1 MCFIFFYQ
9 NFVFLYKKTV
19 MDIQLRREQEKFQ
32 AIFQNA
38 SLGILVI
45 NQAGEITLANNFLV
59 RQFGYLNAEELVGKK
74 VEILIPKRYHHQHV
88 HDRDVYSEHP
98 QTRPMGMGRDL
109 FGVKK
114 DRTEMPL
121 EISLSSYFIDGEV
134 FSIAFISDISP
145 RIEVQN
151 KLREQRLAL
160 AAMNKKMEAL
170 NEELEKK
177 VAARTSKLQETL
189 EKLEASKD
197 ELSKALSKEKDLG
210 DLKSAF
216 VSMASHEFR
225 TPLSTI
231 LSSASLLAKYKLTE
245 EQPKRDK
252 HVQRIKSSV
261 INLNNI
267 LNEFLSLGKIE
278 DGKLTAN
285 VSVFNI
291 KELITQQINEMA
303 EILKPGQY
311 VNYQHSG
318 NTDVALDEVL
328 FKNIL
333 INLLSNAVKF
343 SGENKPVFIST
354 TVEDDVIKFLIKDE
368 GIGISIKDQEHLFE
382 IFFRATNAVNIPGTG
397 LGLHIVAK
405 YVEMMHGEISL
416 KSGLD
421 KGTEINLI
429 FAQ

>member
-1 MCFIFFYQ
+1 
-9 NFVFLYKKTV
+9 
-19 MDIQLRREQEKFQ
+19 MDKQLRSEQEKFQ

-45 NQAGEITLANNFLV
+45 NQNGNITLANDFLV
-59 RQFGYLNAEELVGKK
+59 RQFGYSNTDELSGKK
-74 VEILIPKRYHHQHV
+74 VEILIPKRFHHQHV
-88 HDRDVYSEHP
+88 HDREIYVEHP

-114 DRTEMPL
+114 DGTEMPL
-121 EISLSSYFIDGEV
+121 EISLSSYSVDEEV
-134 FSIAFISDISP
+134 FSIAFISDISA

-177 VAARTSKLQETL
+177 VAARTSKLQETM

-210 DLKSAF
+210 ELKSAF

-261 INLNNI
+261 MNLNNI

-278 DGKLTAN
+278 DGKIATHE
-285 VSVFNI
+285 SVFNI
-291 KELITQQINEMA
+291 EEFITQQINEMT
-303 EILKPGQY
+303 EILKPGQH
-311 VNYQHSG
+311 VNYSHKGKS
-318 NTDVALDEVL
+318 DVTLDEVL

-343 SGENKPVFIST
+343 SEENKPIFICT
-354 TVEDDVIKFLIKDE
+354 EIKNNSLKFSIKDE
-368 GIGISIKDQEHLFE
+368 GMGISKKDQEHLFE
-382 IFFRATNAVNIPGTG
+382 IFYRATNAINIPGTG

-405 YVEMMHGEISL
+405 YVEMMDGKIKI
-416 KSGLD
+416 KSELN
-421 KGTEINLI
+421 KGTEIILI

>member
-1 MCFIFFYQ
+1 MELCVSLPKSFSM
-9 NFVFLYKKTV
+9 NKL
-19 MDIQLRREQEKFQ
+19 LASEQEKFQ

-45 NQAGEITLANNFLV
+45 NKSGTITLANDFLLK
-59 RQFGYLNAEELVGKK
+59 QFRYSNANELVGQK
-74 VEILIPKRYHHQHV
+74 VEILIPKRYHHEHV
-88 HDRDVYSEHP
+88 IDRDMYMKHP
-98 QTRPMGMGRDL
+98 ETRPMGMGRDL
-109 FGVKK
+109 FGITK
-114 DRTEMPL
+114 DGVEIPL
-121 EISLSSYFIDGEV
+121 EISLSSYSNDDGV
-134 FSIAFISDISP
+134 FSIAFISDISQ

-160 AAMNKKMEAL
+160 STMNKKMEAL

-177 VAARTSKLQETL
+177 VEARTSKLQETM

-197 ELSKALSKEKDLG
+197 ELSKALSKEKDLS

-261 INLNNI
+261 FNLNNI
-267 LNEFLSLGKIE
+267 LNEFLSLRKIE
-278 DGKLTAN
+278 DGKIATHN
-285 VSVFNI
+285 SIFNI
-291 KELITQQINEMA
+291 KELVSQQINEMT
-303 EILKPGQY
+303 EILKPGQH
-311 VNYQHSG
+311 VNYIHNG
-318 NTDVALDEVL
+318 NPEVTLDEVL

-343 SGENKPVFIST
+343 SGENKPIYISSEAT
-354 TVEDDVIKFLIKDE
+354 NNELKFCVKDE
-368 GIGISIKDQEHLFE
+368 GMGISNKDQEHLFQ
-382 IFFRATNAVNIPGTG
+382 IFYRATNAVNIPGTG

-405 YVEMMHGEISL
+405 YVDMMEGQIEI
-416 KSGLD
+416 KSELD
-421 KGTEINLI
+421 KGTEINLN
-429 FAQ
+429 FPQ

>member
-1 MCFIFFYQ
+1 MELC
-9 NFVFLYKKTV
+9 VS
-19 MDIQLRREQEKFQ
+19 LRKSFSMNKLLASEQEKFQ

-45 NQAGEITLANNFLV
+45 NKSGTITLANDFLLK
-59 RQFGYLNAEELVGKK
+59 QFRYSNADELVGQK
-74 VEILIPKRYHHQHV
+74 VEVLIPKRYHHEHV
-88 HDRDVYSEHP
+88 IDRDIYMQHP
-98 QTRPMGMGRDL
+98 ETRPMGMGRDL
-109 FGVKK
+109 FGITK
-114 DRTEMPL
+114 DGVEIPL
-121 EISLSSYFIDGEV
+121 EISLSSYSNDDGV
-134 FSIAFISDISP
+134 FSIAFISDISQ

-177 VAARTSKLQETL
+177 VQARTAKLQETM
-189 EKLEASKD
+189 EKLEASTD

-261 INLNNI
+261 FNLNNI
-267 LNEFLSLGKIE
+267 LNEFLSLRKIE
-278 DGKLTAN
+278 DGKIATHN
-285 VSVFNI
+285 SVFNI
-291 KELITQQINEMA
+291 KELVSQQINEMT
-303 EILKPGQY
+303 EILKAGQH
-311 VNYQHSG
+311 VNYVHSG
-318 NTDVALDEVL
+318 NAEVTLDEVL

-343 SGENKPVFIST
+343 SGENKPIYISS
-354 TVEDDVIKFLIKDE
+354 EQRNIELKFSIKDE
-368 GIGISIKDQEHLFE
+368 GMGISEKDQEHLFQ
-382 IFFRATNAVNIPGTG
+382 IFYRATNAVNIPGTG

-405 YVEMMHGEISL
+405 YVDMMEGKIEI
-416 KSGLD
+416 KSELNE
-421 KGTEINLI
+421 GTQINLI
-429 FAQ
+429 FPQ

>member
-1 MCFIFFYQ
+1 M
-9 NFVFLYKKTV
+9 NKLLVTEK
-19 MDIQLRREQEKFQ
+19 EKFQ

-45 NQAGEITLANNFLV
+45 NKSGIITLANDFLLK
-59 RQFGYLNAEELVGKK
+59 QFGYSNADELVGKE
-74 VEILIPKRYHHQHV
+74 VEILIPRRYHHEHV
-88 HDRDVYSEHP
+88 VDRDVYMQHP
-98 QTRPMGMGRDL
+98 ETRPMGMGRDL
-109 FGVKK
+109 FGVTK
-114 DRTEMPL
+114 DGKEIPL
-121 EISLSSYFIDGEV
+121 EISLSSYSDDEGV
-134 FSIAFISDISP
+134 SSIAFISDISQ
-145 RIEVQN
+145 RVEVQN
-151 KLREQRLAL
+151 KLHEQRLAL

-177 VAARTSKLQETL
+177 VEARTSKLQETM

-261 INLNNI
+261 FNLNNI
-267 LNEFLSLGKIE
+267 LNEFLSLRKIE
-278 DGKLTAN
+278 DGKISTHN
-285 VSVFNI
+285 SVFNI
-291 KELITQQINEMA
+291 KEFVSQQINEMA
-303 EILKPGQY
+303 EILKPGQL
-311 VNYQHSG
+311 VNYVHSG
-318 NTDVALDEVL
+318 DIEVNLDEVL

-343 SGENKPVFIST
+343 SGENKPIYISSEAT
-354 TVEDDVIKFLIKDE
+354 NKQLKFSIKDQ
-368 GIGISIKDQEHLFE
+368 GMGISKKDQEHLFQ
-382 IFFRATNAVNIPGTG
+382 IFYRASNAINIPGTG

-405 YVEMMHGEISL
+405 YVDMMQGQIEI
-416 KSGLD
+416 KSDLD
-421 KGTEINLI
+421 KGTQINLI
-429 FAQ
+429 FPQ

>member
-1 MCFIFFYQ
+1 M
-9 NFVFLYKKTV
+9 NKL
-19 MDIQLRREQEKFQ
+19 LLREQEKFE
-32 AIFQNA
+32 AVFQNA

-45 NQAGEITLANNFLV
+45 NSIGNIVLANNFLLT
-59 RQFGYLNAEELVGKK
+59 QFGYTNAEELAGKK
-74 VEILIPKRYHHQHV
+74 MEILIPHRYHHQHV
-88 HDRDVYSEHP
+88 SDRGHFNAHP
-98 QTRPMGMGRDL
+98 ATRPMGIGRDL
-109 FGVKK
+109 FGIKK
-114 DRTEMPL
+114 DGTEIPL
-121 EISLSSYFIDGEV
+121 EISLSSYHNDEGV
-134 FSIAFISDISP
+134 FSIAFISDITA

-160 AAMNKKMEAL
+160 ASMNQQMERL

-177 VAARTSKLQETL
+177 VEERTSKLQETMQ
-189 EKLEASKD
+189 KLEASKD
-197 ELSKALSKEKDLG
+197 ELAKALSKEKDLG

-231 LSSASLLAKYKLTE
+231 LSSASLLAKYKLTD

-278 DGKLTAN
+278 DGKITAHS
-285 VSVFNI
+285 SVFNI
-291 KELITQQINEMA
+291 QDLIQVQIAEMA
-303 EILKPGQY
+303 EILKPGQEVKY
-311 VNYQHSG
+311 THTGHTEV
-318 NTDVALDEVL
+318 TLDEVL

-333 INLLSNAVKF
+333 INLLSNAAKF
-343 SGENKPVFIST
+343 SGENKPIFIST
-354 TVEDDVIKFLIKDE
+354 KVKDNQLLFSIKDE
-368 GIGISIKDQEHLFE
+368 GIGISHKDQEHLCE
-382 IFFRATNAVNIPGTG
+382 IFFRATNVVNIPGTG

-405 YVEMMHGEISL
+405 YVEMMNGQIEI
-416 KSGLD
+416 KSKLE

>member
-1 MCFIFFYQ
+1 
-9 NFVFLYKKTV
+9 
-19 MDIQLRREQEKFQ
+19 MDKLLLREQEKFK
-32 AIFQNA
+32 AVFQNA

-45 NQAGEITLANNFLV
+45 NENGNITLANDFLLN
-59 RQFGYLNAEELVGKK
+59 QFGYSSSDELIGKK
-74 VEILIPKRYHHQHV
+74 MEILIPKRYHHEHV
-88 HDRDVYSEHP
+88 IDRNHYMKHP
-98 QTRPMGMGRDL
+98 ETRPMGMGRDL
-109 FGVKK
+109 FGVTK
-114 DRTEMPL
+114 DGKELPL
-121 EISLSSYFIDGEV
+121 EISLSSYTNDEGT

-151 KLREQRLAL
+151 KLREQRLEL
-160 AAMNKKMEAL
+160 ASINKKMEAL

-177 VAARTSKLQETL
+177 VEARTAKLHETMQ
-189 EKLEASKD
+189 KLEASKD

-210 DLKSAF
+210 DMKSAF

-231 LSSASLLAKYKLTE
+231 LSSASLMAKYKLTE

-278 DGKLTAN
+278 DGKISAHE
-285 VSVFNI
+285 SVFNI
-291 KELITQQINEMA
+291 NELILQQMNEMT
-303 EILKPGQY
+303 EILKAGQKI
-311 VNYQHSG
+311 NYTHHG
-318 NTDVALDEVL
+318 KNEVTLDAVL
-328 FKNIL
+328 FKNIF
-333 INLLSNAVKF
+333 INLLANAAKF
-343 SGENKPVFIST
+343 SEENKQIFIT
-354 TVEDDVIKFLIKDE
+354 TNLSDNQLQFNIRDE
-368 GIGISIKDQEHLFE
+368 GIGISKKDQEHLFK
-382 IFFRATNAVNIPGTG
+382 IFYRASNASNIPGTG

-405 YVEMMHGEISL
+405 YVEMMNGKIEI
-416 KSGLD
+416 KSELE

>member
-1 MCFIFFYQ
+1 M
-9 NFVFLYKKTV
+9 NKL
-19 MDIQLRREQEKFQ
+19 LLREQEKFK
-32 AIFQNA
+32 AVFQNA

-45 NQAGEITLANNFLV
+45 DKSGTITLVNDFLLAH
-59 RQFGYLNAEELVGKK
+59 FGYSEAEELVGKK
-74 VEILIPKRYHHQHV
+74 IEILIPKRYQHQHV
-88 HDRDVYSEHP
+88 SDRDHFIHQP

-109 FGVKK
+109 FGVRK
-114 DRTEMPL
+114 DGTELPV
-121 EISLSSYFIDGEV
+121 EVSLSSFKNDNDV

-151 KLREQRLAL
+151 KLREQRLEL
-160 AAMNKKMEAL
+160 AAINKKMEAL

-177 VAARTSKLQETL
+177 VEARTAKLQETMQ
-189 EKLEASKD
+189 KLEASKD
-197 ELSKALSKEKDLG
+197 ELSKALNKEKDLG

-252 HVQRIKSSV
+252 HIQRIKSSV

-278 DGKLTAN
+278 DGKIKAHE
-285 VSVFNI
+285 SVFDI
-291 KELITQQINEMA
+291 KELISSQINEMA
-303 EILKPGQY
+303 EILKPGQQVKY
-311 VNYQHSG
+311 SHAGSKEV
-318 NTDVALDEVL
+318 TLDEVL

-343 SGENKPVFIST
+343 STENKPIFIST
-354 TVEDDVIKFLIKDE
+354 KVTDNNLLFSVKDE
-368 GIGISIKDQEHLFE
+368 GIGIPEKDQEHLCE
-382 IFFRATNAVNIPGTG
+382 IFFRATNAVNVPGTG
-397 LGLHIVAK
+397 LGLHIVTK
-405 YVEMMHGEISL
+405 YMEMMNGKIEI
-416 KSGLD
+416 KSKVE

-429 FAQ
+429 FVQ

>member
-1 MCFIFFYQ
+1 
-9 NFVFLYKKTV
+9 
-19 MDIQLRREQEKFQ
+19 MDKQLRREQEKFK

-45 NQAGEITLANNFLV
+45 NQTGDITLANDFLL
-59 RQFGYLNAEELVGKK
+59 RQFGYPNAEELVGKK
-74 VEILIPKRYHHQHV
+74 VEILIPKRYHHEHV
-88 HDRDVYSEHP
+88 ADRDNYMEHP

-109 FGVKK
+109 FGIKK
-114 DRTEMPL
+114 DGTEIPL
-121 EISLSSYFIDGEV
+121 EISLSSYSSDEEI
-134 FSIAFISDISP
+134 FSIAFISDISA

-151 KLREQRLAL
+151 KLLEQRLAL
-160 AAMNKKMEAL
+160 AAVNKKMEAL

-177 VAARTSKLQETL
+177 VAARTSKLQETM

-216 VSMASHEFR
+216 VSMASHEFK

-231 LSSASLLAKYKLTE
+231 LSSASLLAKYKMTE
-245 EQPKRDK
+245 EQQKRDK

-278 DGKLTAN
+278 DGKLT
-285 VSVFNI
+285 VHETVFNI
-291 KELITQQINEMA
+291 KELITQQLNEMA
-303 EILKPGQY
+303 EILKPGQH

-318 NTDVALDEVL
+318 ITNATLDEGL

-343 SGENKPVFIST
+343 SAENKPVFIYTS
-354 TVEDDVIKFLIKDE
+354 VENKHLKFSIRDE
-368 GIGISIKDQEHLFE
+368 GIGISKKDQEHLFE
-382 IFFRATNAVNIPGTG
+382 IFYRATNAVNIAGTG

-405 YVEMMHGEISL
+405 YVEIMHGKIDI
-416 KSGLD
+416 KSEMD
-421 KGTEINLI
+421 KGTVISLI